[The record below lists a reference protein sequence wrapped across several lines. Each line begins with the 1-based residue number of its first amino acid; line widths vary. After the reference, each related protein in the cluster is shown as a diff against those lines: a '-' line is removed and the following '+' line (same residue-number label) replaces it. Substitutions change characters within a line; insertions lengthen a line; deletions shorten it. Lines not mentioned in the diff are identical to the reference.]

1 MCVSADKQTKITAY
15 YTREL
20 DNFTEDTWILSAQST
35 KQRILL
41 NEHKP
46 EIPLFVEGPY
56 FSWIRF
62 KLVNY
67 FVLKTDPLQETL
79 DTLKK
84 IETYNEDDF
93 KNIYNIF
100 DDPFK
105 QSNQLKKKPELSVHE
120 QKDGVIY
127 GVCCTG
133 TNTKQSVIDWTK
145 FLAETNP
152 NLEKYV
158 IVYRIKDKPGYLA
171 ILDNNDDKNK

>member
-1 MCVSADKQTKITAY
+1 MFLLGYLI
-15 YTREL
+15 
-20 DNFTEDTWILSAQST
+20 F
-35 KQRILL
+35 RI
-41 NEHKP
+41 NSIFKNDYKY
-46 EIPLFVEGPY
+46 LF
-56 FSWIRF
+56 I
-62 KLVNY
+62 N
-67 FVLKTDPLQETL
+67 Q
-79 DTLKK
+79 
-84 IETYNEDDF
+84 I

-105 QSNQLKKKPELSVHE
+105 QSNQLNKKPELSVHE